1 MTTLLS
7 PPAHTPG
14 IEALTDARMAGL
26 PAQVTRTDREA
37 IDVAGL
43 PDHTIHYSL
52 PVGMAFVCTAEGEG
66 ITGSI
71 DSGRDGTCRGQVLQ
85 VAVKRPDQHTWAE
98 THHGVCQNRNHRQR
112 MVAMLKQDATLN
124 ISSQSVS
131 LAGDRFPPVDPTLA
145 VPEVA
150 SVTTTSV
157 ELPGHSDLQRR
168 VLAYLLGYDGSVDT
182 RHQAFLYLAERDT
195 FYPGLGDQA
204 VTEHLQMLVEENPM
218 GACSDGLQRF
228 RDALDL
234 PSTLQNW
241 RATLVSHGATVGHI
255 DFTVATTDEDEA
267 RRHVDNHVR
276 LSYIDRAL
284 SAALDEFDADG
295 FSYSGDF
302 DVLLDEVELMGPA
315 D

>member
-1 MTTLLS
+1 MTITDTERTFDQFRMTAA
-7 PPAHTPG
+7 PTEWVCNAPG
-14 IEALTDARMAGL
+14 IMRDEDTVPYGDPSLECWGGLMQYEVHRISNDTWERTYKAACQRVDHRSRVTTEVQGQTYYAG
-26 PAQVTRTDREA
+26 VVFVDN
-37 IDVAGL
+37 DS
-43 PDHTIHYSL
+43 PDHARL
-52 PVGMAFVCTAEGEG
+52 PILF
-66 ITGSI
+66 
-71 DSGRDGTCRGQVLQ
+71 
-85 VAVKRPDQHTWAE
+85 H
-98 THHGVCQNRNHRQR
+98 
-112 MVAMLKQDATLN
+112 
-124 ISSQSVS
+124 
-131 LAGDRFPPVDPTLA
+131 PPT
-145 VPEVA
+145 PEVA

-168 VLAYLLGYDGSVDT
+168 VLAYLLGNDGSVDT
-182 RHQAFLYLAERDT
+182 RHQAFLYLAERDA

-218 GACSDGLQRF
+218 GACSDGIQRF

-284 SAALDEFDADG
+284 VAALEEFDADG

-302 DVLLDEVELMGPA
+302 DVLLDEVEHMGPA